1 MKKPTFNS
9 RKASE
14 QPAAQAADEAV
25 LPQDGL
31 TVTEVVEEAVVEDST
46 TNDPLPSVPVDEPP
60 VVQAA
65 QVAGGMQ
72 YLGTIAMD
80 GMTGKGGSR
89 RVCSLPVVVKTAVG
103 HVLGVIVVGEPGDV
117 TPQLADQLS
126 KAGHAGGPF
135 ELVQGLYLDRAT
147 KLAAARA
154 IAAQNEPGLDRH
166 GALMALGYTAEQLA

>member
-9 RKASE
+9 RKANE
-14 QPAAQAADEAV
+14 QAAPAAEEEIVQ
-25 LPQDGL
+25 PQDGL
-31 TVTEVVEEAVVEDST
+31 TVTEVVEEVVEEAT
-46 TNDPLPSVPVDEPP
+46 ANDPLPSVPVDETP
-60 VVQAA
+60 VSQPA

-89 RVCSLPVVVKTAVG
+89 RVCSLPVVVKTASG

-117 TPQLADQLS
+117 TPALADQLV

-135 ELVQGLYLDRAT
+135 ELVHGLYLDRAT

-154 IAAQNEPGLDRH
+154 IAGQNDAGLDRH
-166 GALMALGYTAEQLA
+166 GTLMALGFTAEQLA